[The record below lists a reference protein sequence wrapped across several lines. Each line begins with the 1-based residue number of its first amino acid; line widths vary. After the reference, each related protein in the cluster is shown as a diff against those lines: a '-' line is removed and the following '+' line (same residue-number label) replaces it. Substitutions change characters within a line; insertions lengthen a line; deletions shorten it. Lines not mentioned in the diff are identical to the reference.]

1 MAGIS
6 AGFGSVFGTPVAGAV
21 FGIEVLAI
29 AYISSDAVNAVVYST
44 LLALLVW
51 CPGGLLGN
59 RTSMIERM

>member
-1 MAGIS
+1 MVLG
-6 AGFGSVFGTPVAGAV
+6 GMGNVWGAV
-21 FGIEVLAI
+21 VGGVIVGLIEVLAI